1 MWSLSLLVISKNSG
15 GWPFFL
21 ASTTIAYLV
30 SDHFRMDDPVGIGGG
45 AMGSSLGGVAGSE
58 ISSTITGLRLSI
70 AGTEISEF
78 YNVLLLSLNTRVP
91 KSGLLNK
98 VLLSSSFRHY
108 NINNCQ
114 QYDFGHNLLWH
125 LSGTWM
131 FNKPT
136 WARWVLQTIVWNISR
151 LYYSISK
158 VFLPLNYSQL
168 NWFIGTNWFGP
179 PCS

>member
-1 MWSLSLLVISKNSG
+1 
-15 GWPFFL
+15 
-21 ASTTIAYLV
+21 
-30 SDHFRMDDPVGIGGG
+30 MDDPVGIGGG

-114 QYDFGHNLLWH
+114 QYDFGHNLL
-125 LSGTWM
+125 
-131 FNKPT
+131 
-136 WARWVLQTIVWNISR
+136 
-151 LYYSISK
+151 
-158 VFLPLNYSQL
+158 
-168 NWFIGTNWFGP
+168 
-179 PCS
+179 

>member
-1 MWSLSLLVISKNSG
+1 
-15 GWPFFL
+15 
-21 ASTTIAYLV
+21 
-30 SDHFRMDDPVGIGGG
+30 MDDPVGIGAG

-70 AGTEISEF
+70 AGTEISQF

-114 QYDFGHNLLWH
+114 QYDFGHNLL
-125 LSGTWM
+125 
-131 FNKPT
+131 
-136 WARWVLQTIVWNISR
+136 
-151 LYYSISK
+151 
-158 VFLPLNYSQL
+158 
-168 NWFIGTNWFGP
+168 
-179 PCS
+179 